1 MKTAS
6 EYIFHGCLLVALLM
20 PLSGHGSNGQPAD
33 NADKIDSVII
43 ETRNVFNTDS
53 AQFNNWLFKMANKL
67 HIKTRKFVVER
78 ELLLNKGDLYSAELA
93 AETERNLRSLPFIWD
108 ATVVMD
114 KVGDAN
120 ILKITT
126 SDRWTLVG
134 GPSISRSAGQTIYEV
149 GIEELNLFGYGQFL
163 AFHHYLRSIDKDY
176 SEFSFVERRLFSS
189 RYYFSLYYNDA
200 PEIGRKS
207 LTFRLPLFSQ
217 SSRLSYGATVTE
229 IDRTDD
235 YYRHGVIVAR
245 NRTEGKYLESFILT
259 QSGTYESKIQF
270 GINHLYA
277 DLKTSDKRGLG
288 VRFPSDSL
296 YHLIMPQFGLLR
308 TEFYRTSRING
319 FRRVEDINLTNGAYI
334 KYGWAIS
341 PARGDRL
348 YDLLS
353 FSYQY
358 SSRQKYGF
366 LFLGF
371 ERNHWFKGN
380 IDYRTQLI
388 LSMKYYN
395 NTVPWMTSVFAGSF
409 LVDERRDRNHAYY
422 LGENYGLRGYPRNF
436 ESGEK
441 AVIMNFENRLFTG
454 LNLMSVD
461 IGAVQFVD
469 LGQICLQDQ
478 GIQIGNWFWSAGIG
492 LRLGMEKISN
502 AELMRIDFA
511 YAPEIRNWQVSLG
524 FGQFV
529 K

>member
-1 MKTAS
+1 MRPAS
-6 EYIFHGCLLVALLM
+6 EYILPPYLIIALLF
-20 PLSGHGSNGQPAD
+20 PLSGLGSNGQPAVGE
-33 NADKIDSVII
+33 NRIDSVVI
-43 ETRNVFNTDS
+43 EIRNVFNTDS
-53 AQFNNWLFKMANKL
+53 AQFNTWPFKMANKL

-78 ELLLNKGDLYSAELA
+78 ELLLTKGDRYNTELA
-93 AETERNLRSLPFIWD
+93 AETERNLRALPFIWD
-108 ATVVMD
+108 ATVAID
-114 KVGDAN
+114 RVGETD
-120 ILKITT
+120 ILRVAT

-134 GPSISRSAGQTIYEV
+134 GPSVSRSAGQTIYEI

-163 AFHHYLRSIDKDY
+163 AFHHYLRSIDHDY

-189 RYYFSLYYNDA
+189 RYYLSLYYNDA

-207 LTFRLPLFSQ
+207 LTFKLPLYSQ
-217 SSRLSYGATVTE
+217 SARLSYGVTVTDV
-229 IDRTDD
+229 DRTDD
-235 YYRHGVIVAR
+235 YYRHGIIVAR
-245 NRTEGKYLESFILT
+245 NRTQGDYLESFVLA
-259 QSGTYESKIQF
+259 QSGTYDSKVQI

-277 DLKTSDKRGLG
+277 DLKTSEKRGLG

-334 KYGWAIS
+334 KYGWAFRPGGNS
-341 PARGDRL
+341 RL

-358 SSRQKYGF
+358 SSRQRYGL
-366 LFLGF
+366 LFIGF
-371 ERNHWFKGN
+371 ERNFWFKGN
-380 IDYRTQLI
+380 TDYRKQLI

-395 NTVPWMTSVFAGSF
+395 NSASWLTSVFAGRF
-409 LVDERRDRNHAYY
+409 LTDERLDRNHAYY
-422 LGENYGLRGYPRNF
+422 LGENYGLRGYPRNY

-441 AVIMNFENRLFTG
+441 AVFMNLENRFFTG
-454 LNLMSVD
+454 VNLLSVD

-469 LGQICLQDQ
+469 MGQIRVQGQ
-478 GIQIGNWFWSAGIG
+478 GIKIGNWFWSVGLG
-492 LRLGMEKISN
+492 LRFGMEKISN

-511 YAPEIRNWQVSLG
+511 YAPEIRNWQISLG